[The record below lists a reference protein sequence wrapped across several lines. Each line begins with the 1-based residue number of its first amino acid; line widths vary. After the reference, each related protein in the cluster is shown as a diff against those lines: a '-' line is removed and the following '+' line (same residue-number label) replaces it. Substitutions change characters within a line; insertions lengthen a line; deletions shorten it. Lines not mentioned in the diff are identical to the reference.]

1 MEEKERYTVEARIFA
16 DGKIITKVRP
26 ALPEEES
33 YQYGTRA
40 CEIWIDVYH
49 IVRLLNR
56 HRSSVLQAEDGTWQ
70 RVYAYRDL
78 DTEDWPDTP
87 G

>member
-40 CEIWIDVYH
+40 CEIWIGVFDS
-49 IVRLLNR
+49 REEAENFA
-56 HRSSVLQAEDGTWQ
+56 LQ
-70 RVYAYRDL
+70 Y
-78 DTEDWPDTP
+78 
-87 G
+87 

>member
-1 MEEKERYTVEARIFA
+1 MEGIERYAVEARIFA

-40 CEIWIDVYH
+40 CEVWIDVFDT
-49 IVRLLNR
+49 
-56 HRSSVLQAEDGTWQ
+56 SKEAEDFVMQ
-70 RVYAYRDL
+70 Y
-78 DTEDWPDTP
+78 
-87 G
+87 

>member
-40 CEIWIDVYH
+40 CEIWIDVFDS
-49 IVRLLNR
+49 RKE
-56 HRSSVLQAEDGTWQ
+56 AEDFALQ
-70 RVYAYRDL
+70 Y
-78 DTEDWPDTP
+78 
-87 G
+87 

>member
-1 MEEKERYTVEARIFA
+1 MEDTRYAVEARIFA

-40 CEIWIDVYH
+40 CEVWIDVFG
-49 IVRLLNR
+49 
-56 HRSSVLQAEDGTWQ
+56 SEEEAENFAMQ
-70 RVYAYRDL
+70 Y
-78 DTEDWPDTP
+78 
-87 G
+87 